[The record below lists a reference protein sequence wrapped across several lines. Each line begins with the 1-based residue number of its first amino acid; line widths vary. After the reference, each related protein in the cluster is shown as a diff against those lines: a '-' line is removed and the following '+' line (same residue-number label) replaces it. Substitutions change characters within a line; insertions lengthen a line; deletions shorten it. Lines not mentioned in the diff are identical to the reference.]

1 MARSAKSHSFLPLKE
16 SWKRHQ
22 PARQAA
28 ERRVD
33 WNHLART
40 NRMMCELRTLM
51 CLLAI
56 GEGMAVGRGNIF
68 LFPIKGE
75 FG

>member
-1 MARSAKSHSFLPLKE
+1 MAGSAKSHPFLPLKE
-16 SWKRHQ
+16 SWRRHQ

-28 ERRVD
+28 ERRVG

-40 NRMMCELRTLM
+40 NPMMFELRTLM

-56 GEGMAVGRGNIF
+56 GEGAAVGGDVFSFSN
-68 LFPIKGE
+68 
-75 FG
+75 

>member
-1 MARSAKSHSFLPLKE
+1 MVGSSKSHPFLSFKE

-33 WNHLART
+33 WNRLART
-40 NRMMCELRTLM
+40 NPMMCELRTLM
-51 CLLAI
+51 CPLAI
-56 GEGMAVGRGNIF
+56 GEGVAVWGRGDGF
-68 LFPIKGE
+68 LFPI
-75 FG
+75 